1 MLYVIGIGTNLG
13 NKIAN
18 IENAIKLISEKL
30 NVMKISNLYRSE
42 ALLKPEHPKKWDK
55 SFLNLAL
62 LIKFNAEPEQLLKIL
77 KLIESKMGRNKNS
90 PSWSPRIIDL
100 DILIAENLTINI
112 SNLQIPH
119 IDFFNREFAL
129 IPAVEIAPDII
140 YQQKT
145 LKEHCKKFKKTKI
158 KLMIDVN

>member
-18 IENAIKLISEKL
+18 IKDAMKLVSEKL
-30 NVMKISNLYRSE
+30 DVIKVSNIYRSE
-42 ALLKPEHPKKWDK
+42 ALLKPKHPKEWNR
-55 SFLNLAL
+55 SFLNMAL
-62 LIKFNAEPEQLLKIL
+62 LIKFNAEPEQLLEAL

-90 PSWSPRIIDL
+90 PTWSPRIIDL

-129 IPAVEIAPDII
+129 IPAAEIAPNII

-145 LKEHCKKFKKTKI
+145 LKEHCKKFKKIKI
-158 KLMIDVN
+158 KLIND